1 MIDLRLGTAED
12 DEVVV
17 DAYLAVWESYGVP
30 AEHFSGD
37 KRASVREFLAISRN
51 QYEGGV
57 VMAGHD
63 AIIVGS
69 VGYQVQVPQFPEVL
83 RRDIRKGG
91 LSLDCVRRARGSWAR
106 DCNRDGLKD
115 GRTASSHWMH
125 DGRPSRLGC
134 RRALVQ
140 PSWVRFRQ
148 RDATKP

>member
-1 MIDLRLGTAED
+1 M
-12 DEVVV
+12 V

-57 VMAGHD
+57 VIAGHD

-83 RRDIRKGG
+83 RRDIRKVGY
-91 LSLDCVRRARGSWAR
+91 LWTVYVEPEARGHGIATAMVS
-106 DCNRDGLKD
+106 
-115 GRTASSHWMH
+115 RTVEQLRAIGCTMVVLHAS
-125 DGRPSRLGC
+125 DAGAPLYSRLGFAFAKEM
-134 RRALVQ
+134 RL
-140 PSWVRFRQ
+140 SLRQ
-148 RDATKP
+148 VASR